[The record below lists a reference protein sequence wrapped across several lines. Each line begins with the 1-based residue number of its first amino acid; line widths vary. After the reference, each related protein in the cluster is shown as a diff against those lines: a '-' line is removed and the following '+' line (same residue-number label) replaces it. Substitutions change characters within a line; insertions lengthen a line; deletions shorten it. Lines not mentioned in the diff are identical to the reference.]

1 MKQSLRNLKTKTLY
15 LGLIFCVLAGMP
27 IRVNAKHASPDK
39 GDSYVLVV
47 NSYVDGARWSSNLL
61 NMISKFTA
69 PEEYTLR
76 IEHMNVMLVD
86 TKEKLKEKQEA
97 FFAGNKKK
105 PDGIVFL
112 GVNGWAFMRD
122 SIRVKWGDIPT
133 LVCSE
138 VGEMAEDECYFE
150 QVHSGDK
157 VIPLQEALKGYN
169 ATGLV
174 IPFYVK
180 GTIDLAREVVS
191 GLRKLIFISDRRYVS
206 SWLRD
211 EMRKDMDAFFPEGK
225 VEFYTEGFCP
235 MDSLLTALSERDSL
249 RSTAVIYY
257 SWITERSF
265 LDRSLL
271 STTLYQS
278 INGISRHPV
287 FSLYDMGL
295 EEGYTVGGYYNDSK
309 TIEGALFPLL
319 RRICEGEAMD
329 VVPVFTVN
337 SPRKYL
343 NYSLLSSMMPDTRY
357 FPSDAI
363 YVNAPP
369 SFIEKYWVQLL
380 GFLIFSLTVVF
391 VTWNYISR
399 SKRKMK
405 EAELRVLS
413 RYRDLF
419 NNMPLPYVRQ
429 RIIRDRSPFDIE
441 ILDVNH
447 AFEEK
452 IAKRERVV
460 RKKGKELL
468 DVIGDSYP
476 FLLSAIP
483 TVLESRKSFSYEF
496 YFEPTGLYYNII
508 IMPTS
513 EQDVVEA
520 FFVDITD
527 IHNFQVHL
535 ETMNHKLA
543 MALEAADLLPWRY
556 NLDAGKI
563 IYESKIRPEDS
574 IETADTHTHEIS
586 LEEYFNKIHPSFRSC
601 VRQAFEDLCSGK
613 IKKVRKEYCLDQL
626 TPEEDRHEWEEIQVL
641 AEYDASGKPRAL
653 IGSTI
658 SITERKQLEHDLRMA
673 RDKAEESN
681 KLKSAF
687 LANMSHE
694 IRTPLNAIV
703 GFSNILA
710 STDDAEEKREFADI
724 IENNNSLLLQLINDI
739 LDLSK
744 IEAGTLEF
752 TYDYV
757 DINAVLRDLEQS
769 AHLKNKNPDV
779 QISFKDYLE
788 PCVIYTDRN
797 RLSQL
802 MINLLNNAMK
812 FTQAGSILFGY
823 KLKDDNT
830 LWFYVEDTGCGIPEN
845 KRKDIFGRFV
855 KLNTFAQGTGLGLSI
870 CEMIVTQMK
879 GTIGVDSMEGKGS
892 KFWFTLPFQPKKE
905 LFPSEEQK
913 PVTLEK
919 IARSEVT
926 ILIAED
932 NSSNYRLFESILKP
946 EYKLIHAWNGKE
958 AVELFHQ
965 HKPQL
970 ILMDIKMPVMDG
982 YEATAEIRKV
992 SASVPIIA
1000 VTAYAFAQD
1009 EQRIINSGFD
1019 AYTAKPINGKILKD
1033 KISTLLTHRIIL
1045 M

>member
-1 MKQSLRNLKTKTLY
+1 MTILILVGMAVLVGVLLLYVFELGRSRRLLLKAGNARKALRGSEELFRSIMQNVHAFILLIDRDFVVTRTNYYDITKARKPE
-15 LGLIFCVLAGMP
+15 GRLARVGDLLRCNNALSAEGGCGTHELCGSCP
-27 IRVNAKHASPDK
+27 IRKKIEETFRAK
-39 GDSYVLVV
+39 
-47 NSYVDGARWSSNLL
+47 SS
-61 NMISKFTA
+61 FTDLEA
-69 PEEYTLR
+69 ILDIRDRRGEVAEC
-76 IEHMNVMLVD
+76 D
-86 TKEKLKEKQEA
+86 T
-97 FFAGNKKK
+97 
-105 PDGIVFL
+105 
-112 GVNGWAFMRD
+112 
-122 SIRVKWGDIPT
+122 
-133 LVCSE
+133 
-138 VGEMAEDECYFE
+138 Y
-150 QVHSGDK
+150 
-157 VIPLQEALKGYN
+157 
-169 ATGLV
+169 
-174 IPFYVK
+174 
-180 GTIDLAREVVS
+180 VS
-191 GLRKLIFISDRRYVS
+191 GEYMEIDDK
-206 SWLRD
+206 
-211 EMRKDMDAFFPEGK
+211 EG
-225 VEFYTEGFCP
+225 
-235 MDSLLTALSERDSL
+235 M
-249 RSTAVIYY
+249 VITVHD
-257 SWITERSF
+257 ITR
-265 LDRSLL
+265 L
-271 STTLYQS
+271 
-278 INGISRHPV
+278 
-287 FSLYDMGL
+287 
-295 EEGYTVGGYYNDSK
+295 K
-309 TIEGALFPLL
+309 KA
-319 RRICEGEAMD
+319 
-329 VVPVFTVN
+329 
-337 SPRKYL
+337 
-343 NYSLLSSMMPDTRY
+343 
-357 FPSDAI
+357 
-363 YVNAPP
+363 
-369 SFIEKYWVQLL
+369 
-380 GFLIFSLTVVF
+380 
-391 VTWNYISR
+391 
-399 SKRKMK
+399 
-405 EAELRVLS
+405 EAELNRA
-413 RYRDLF
+413 REKAE
-419 NNMPLPYVRQ
+419 NA
-429 RIIRDRSPFDIE
+429 DRS
-441 ILDVNH
+441 
-447 AFEEK
+447 
-452 IAKRERVV
+452 
-460 RKKGKELL
+460 
-468 DVIGDSYP
+468 
-476 FLLSAIP
+476 
-483 TVLESRKSFSYEF
+483 
-496 YFEPTGLYYNII
+496 
-508 IMPTS
+508 
-513 EQDVVEA
+513 
-520 FFVDITD
+520 
-527 IHNFQVHL
+527 
-535 ETMNHKLA
+535 
-543 MALEAADLLPWRY
+543 
-556 NLDAGKI
+556 
-563 IYESKIRPEDS
+563 
-574 IETADTHTHEIS
+574 
-586 LEEYFNKIHPSFRSC
+586 
-601 VRQAFEDLCSGK
+601 
-613 IKKVRKEYCLDQL
+613 
-626 TPEEDRHEWEEIQVL
+626 
-641 AEYDASGKPRAL
+641 
-653 IGSTI
+653 
-658 SITERKQLEHDLRMA
+658 
-673 RDKAEESN
+673 
-681 KLKSAF
+681 KSAF

-710 STDDAEEKREFADI
+710 STDNLEDKKEFADI

-812 FTQAGSILFGY
+812 FTQAGLISFGY
-823 KLKDDNT
+823 KLRDDNT

-958 AVELFHQ
+958 AVELFYQ

>member
-1 MKQSLRNLKTKTLY
+1 M
-15 LGLIFCVLAGMP
+15 
-27 IRVNAKHASPDK
+27 
-39 GDSYVLVV
+39 
-47 NSYVDGARWSSNLL
+47 
-61 NMISKFTA
+61 
-69 PEEYTLR
+69 
-76 IEHMNVMLVD
+76 
-86 TKEKLKEKQEA
+86 
-97 FFAGNKKK
+97 
-105 PDGIVFL
+105 
-112 GVNGWAFMRD
+112 
-122 SIRVKWGDIPT
+122 
-133 LVCSE
+133 
-138 VGEMAEDECYFE
+138 
-150 QVHSGDK
+150 
-157 VIPLQEALKGYN
+157 
-169 ATGLV
+169 
-174 IPFYVK
+174 
-180 GTIDLAREVVS
+180 
-191 GLRKLIFISDRRYVS
+191 
-206 SWLRD
+206 
-211 EMRKDMDAFFPEGK
+211 
-225 VEFYTEGFCP
+225 
-235 MDSLLTALSERDSL
+235 
-249 RSTAVIYY
+249 
-257 SWITERSF
+257 
-265 LDRSLL
+265 
-271 STTLYQS
+271 
-278 INGISRHPV
+278 
-287 FSLYDMGL
+287 
-295 EEGYTVGGYYNDSK
+295 
-309 TIEGALFPLL
+309 
-319 RRICEGEAMD
+319 
-329 VVPVFTVN
+329 
-337 SPRKYL
+337 
-343 NYSLLSSMMPDTRY
+343 
-357 FPSDAI
+357 
-363 YVNAPP
+363 
-369 SFIEKYWVQLL
+369 
-380 GFLIFSLTVVF
+380 
-391 VTWNYISR
+391 
-399 SKRKMK
+399 
-405 EAELRVLS
+405 
-413 RYRDLF
+413 
-419 NNMPLPYVRQ
+419 
-429 RIIRDRSPFDIE
+429 
-441 ILDVNH
+441 
-447 AFEEK
+447 
-452 IAKRERVV
+452 
-460 RKKGKELL
+460 
-468 DVIGDSYP
+468 
-476 FLLSAIP
+476 
-483 TVLESRKSFSYEF
+483 
-496 YFEPTGLYYNII
+496 
-508 IMPTS
+508 
-513 EQDVVEA
+513 
-520 FFVDITD
+520 
-527 IHNFQVHL
+527 
-535 ETMNHKLA
+535 
-543 MALEAADLLPWRY
+543 
-556 NLDAGKI
+556 
-563 IYESKIRPEDS
+563 
-574 IETADTHTHEIS
+574 
-586 LEEYFNKIHPSFRSC
+586 
-601 VRQAFEDLCSGK
+601 
-613 IKKVRKEYCLDQL
+613 
-626 TPEEDRHEWEEIQVL
+626 
-641 AEYDASGKPRAL
+641 
-653 IGSTI
+653 
-658 SITERKQLEHDLRMA
+658 EHDLRMA

-710 STDDAEEKREFADI
+710 STDNLEDKKEFADI

-812 FTQAGSILFGY
+812 FTQAGLISFGY
-823 KLKDDNT
+823 KLRDDNT

-958 AVELFHQ
+958 AVELFYQ

>member
-1 MKQSLRNLKTKTLY
+1 MIRNIINLKAIILY
-15 LGLIFCVLAGMP
+15 FGLILCLIAGMP
-27 IRVNAKHASPDK
+27 TPAYGSFSYPVKEE
-39 GDSYVLVV
+39 SYVLVI
-47 NSYVDGARWSSNLL
+47 NSYVDGERWSGNLL
-61 NMISKFTA
+61 NIISKFAT

-76 IEHMNVMLVD
+76 IDHISVMLVD
-86 TKEKLKEKQEA
+86 TPEKLKEKQEV
-97 FFAGNKKK
+97 FFEANKKK
-105 PDGIVFL
+105 PDGIIYL

-122 SIRVKWGDIPT
+122 KIREKWGDIPT

-138 VGEMAEDECYFE
+138 TGEMAENECYFN
-150 QVHSGDK
+150 QRHSSDR
-157 VIPLQEALKGYN
+157 VIPLQEAVKGYN
-169 ATGLV
+169 ATGLI
-174 IPFYVK
+174 IPYYVK
-180 GTIDLAREVVS
+180 GSIDLVKELIP
-191 GLRKLIFISDRRYVS
+191 GLKRLIFISDRRYVS
-206 SWLRD
+206 TWLRD
-211 EMRKDMDAFFPEGK
+211 EMEKHMETSFPEGK
-225 VEFYTEGFCP
+225 VDFYTEGSCS
-235 MDSLLTALSERDSL
+235 MDSLMAVLSEKDPHRA
-249 RSTAVIYY
+249 TAVMYY
-257 SWITERSF
+257 SWITEKPF
-265 LDRSLL
+265 LNHSLL
-271 STTLYQS
+271 YSTLYQG

-287 FSLYDMGL
+287 FSLYDMGV
-295 EEGYTVGGYYNDSK
+295 EEGYTIGGYYNSAK
-309 TIEGALFPLL
+309 TIETALIPLL
-319 RRICEGEAMD
+319 QQVYNGEDMGKI
-329 VVPVFTVN
+329 PVSTVN
-337 SPRKYL
+337 DPHKYL
-343 NYSLLSSMMPDTRY
+343 NYASLISAISNEDN
-357 FPSDAI
+357 FPRDAI
-363 YVNAPP
+363 YLNAPP
-369 SFIEKYWVQLL
+369 SFLEKYWMQLL
-380 GFLIFSLTVVF
+380 GFLIFFLVVVF
-391 VTWNYISR
+391 VVN
-399 SKRKMK
+399 KR
-405 EAELRVLS
+405 
-413 RYRDLF
+413 
-419 NNMPLPYVRQ
+419 
-429 RIIRDRSPFDIE
+429 
-441 ILDVNH
+441 
-447 AFEEK
+447 
-452 IAKRERVV
+452 
-460 RKKGKELL
+460 GKEIANL
-468 DVIGDSYP
+468 IGGSYP
-476 FLLSAIP
+476 LLLSAVP
-483 TVLESRKSFSYEF
+483 TVLESGKSFTYEY
-496 YFEPTGLYYNII
+496 YFEPTGLYYTII

-513 EQDVVEA
+513 EENVVDA
-520 FFVDITD
+520 FFIDITD
-527 IHNFQVHL
+527 IHKFQTHL
-535 ETMNHKLA
+535 KAMNHKLA

-556 NLDAGKI
+556 NLAEGKI
-563 IYESKIRPEDS
+563 IYESKVHPEDN
-574 IETADTHTHEIS
+574 IETAEIHTHEVS
-586 LEEYFNKIHPSFRSC
+586 LEEYFSKIHPSFRAC
-601 VRQAFEDLCSGK
+601 VEKAFDDLCNGK
-613 IKKVRKEYCLDQL
+613 IKKVRKEYCLERL
-626 TPEEDRHEWEEIQVL
+626 IPGEDRHEWEEIQVM
-641 AEYDASGKPRAL
+641 AEYDASGKPKAL

-710 STDDAEEKREFADI
+710 STDNLEDKKEFADI

-812 FTQAGSILFGY
+812 FTQAGSISFGY
-823 KLKDDNT
+823 KLRDDNT

-879 GTIGVDSMEGKGS
+879 GTIGVDSVEGKGS
-892 KFWFTLPFQPKKE
+892 RFWFTLPFQPKKE
-905 LFPSEEQK
+905 LLPNEEQK